1 MKAIVS
7 ENDSEARIVRGTWPS
22 GVVEMSDGKIFVK
35 VISFPVTDDSGFA
48 GESMWVILKD
58 GNELDGTGVLDNDP
72 HHSDIQCGSL
82 IRFEGGTTH
91 TKPHFVEVLEPP
103 QE

>member
-7 ENDSEARIVRGTWPS
+7 ENDSKARVVRGTWPS

-72 HHSDIQCGSL
+72 IHSDIQCGSL

>member
-1 MKAIVS
+1 VS
-7 ENDSEARIVRGTWPS
+7 NDNNKARIVRGSLPF
-22 GVVEMSDGKIFVK
+22 GVVEMSDGRIFVK
-35 VISFPVTDDSGFA
+35 VISFPVTDDSGYA

-58 GNELDGTGVLDNDP
+58 GNELDGTGVLDNEP
-72 HHSDIQCGSL
+72 IHSDIQCGSL
-82 IRFEGGTTH
+82 IRFEGGTSD